1 MTGEAPPESLAA
13 ESPEPVLAE
22 ATRGFYA
29 NLLGR
34 GLLRANDAGVP
45 SNADSG
51 SAQSIAIATKLMQK
65 LGASAAGA
73 RMDGQT
79 AGASFETL
87 TLGFLQ
93 ETFLRFGSVR
103 CGRFE
108 VKRNAPIKDFDQYR
122 HLAEIA
128 AVAAGNDEL
137 RVALGMDY
145 LVQPDVVII
154 RHPDSDET
162 VNAGALLLDSSVA
175 TRSPLRASNDQ
186 APTLHASVSC
196 KWTLRSDRA
205 QNARSEA
212 LNLIRNRKGRLPH
225 IVVLTAEPSP
235 GRISSLALGTGDIDC
250 VYHIALE
257 QLIES
262 VAEVGTAK
270 AKDTLRLMVEGR
282 RLRDLTD
289 LPLDLSV

>member
-1 MTGEAPPESLAA
+1 MTESAPEAVES
-13 ESPEPVLAE
+13 VLAG
-22 ATRGFYA
+22 ACRDFYA
-29 NLLGR
+29 ELLGR
-34 GLLRANDAGVP
+34 GLLRANEAGVP

-51 SAQSIAIATKLMQK
+51 SAQSIAIAGRLMQK
-65 LGASAAGA
+65 LGESAAGV

-87 TLGFLQ
+87 TLGYLQ
-93 ETFLRFGSVR
+93 DTFLRFGSVR

-108 VKRNAPIKDFDQYR
+108 VKRSAPIKDFDQYR
-122 HLAEIA
+122 HLAEIEALA
-128 AVAAGNDEL
+128 ARNDEL

-154 RHPDSDET
+154 RHPDSDQDI
-162 VNAGALLLDSSVA
+162 NAASRLLDESVA
-175 TRSPLRASNDQ
+175 TRSPLRASNGQ
-186 APTLHASVSC
+186 APTLHASISC

-212 LNLIRNRKGRLPH
+212 LNLVRNRKGRLPH

-250 VYHIALE
+250 VYHVALE

-262 VAEVGTAK
+262 VAEAGTAK